1 MMVVNR
7 VFEFEWDKGN
17 IDKNLKKHGVKNG
30 EAEEV
35 FFDKK
40 RFIFKDKL
48 HSFGEERFRIIGK
61 TKKKRLLFIVFTK
74 RGKKIRIISARDINK
89 KEVFLYEKKVSPSKV

>member
-1 MMVVNR
+1 MKVLPEPI
-7 VFEFEWDKGN
+7 EFAWDKGN
-17 IDKNLKKHGVKNG
+17 INKNEVKHNVADR

-48 HSFGEERFRIIGK
+48 HSKKEERLRILGK
-61 TKKKRLLFIVFTK
+61 TKKKRLLFIVFTI
-74 RGKKIRIISARDINK
+74 RDNKIRIISARSVNK
-89 KEVFLYEKKVSPSKV
+89 KEVFLYEKKT